1 MLMAVY
7 IYHILLPFTLYQ
19 AVQDTGEKLM
29 AESNI
34 MPEEIQ
40 TRLQNLA
47 SNWDELKQQASNRG
61 RKLED
66 SLAYQ
71 QFAASVEEEE
81 AWITEKQHL
90 LAGEDYGD
98 SLAAVQVGMEVTS
111 QLWSTAR
118 LKIK

>member
-1 MLMAVY
+1 
-7 IYHILLPFTLYQ
+7 
-19 AVQDTGEKLM
+19 M